1 MDKLKKFT
9 ENLLNSEIKDFHQ
22 LSGGASAETYKL
34 ILTNK
39 KKYIL
44 RRTPDSS
51 ESKLAISKKL
61 EAKIQRIVKHNNVP
75 VPEIFYEF
83 DETSGFGSGY
93 VMEFISGETIPR
105 KILRDDIFKKIR
117 TSITFRMGEIL
128 AKIHQSDI
136 SDLGELKEMSFDE
149 SLKKLYKVYSSF
161 KEPQPVFEYA
171 FNFLAK
177 KNLKNPNNVLVH
189 GDYRLGN
196 FIISENALNSV
207 IDWELSHIGSPL
219 EDLSWLCVKSWRFGK
234 NRKRVAG
241 LGNLDDLIKG
251 YESNS
256 SIKIDLNEL
265 DTWQIY
271 GSLRWGVICMIQ
283 TFYHL
288 NNDLNSLEKAAIGR
302 RVSET
307 EFDLMNMIK
316 NKKF

>member
-1 MDKLKKFT
+1 M
-9 ENLLNSEIKDFHQ
+9 I
-22 LSGGASAETYKL
+22 G
-34 ILTNK
+34 
-39 KKYIL
+39 
-44 RRTPDSS
+44 
-51 ESKLAISKKL
+51 
-61 EAKIQRIVKHNNVP
+61 
-75 VPEIFYEF
+75 
-83 DETSGFGSGY
+83 
-93 VMEFISGETIPR
+93 
-105 KILRDDIFKKIR
+105 
-117 TSITFRMGEIL
+117 
-128 AKIHQSDI
+128 
-136 SDLGELKEMSFDE
+136 
-149 SLKKLYKVYSSF
+149 
-161 KEPQPVFEYA
+161 
-171 FNFLAK
+171 NFL
-177 KNLKNPNNVLVH
+177 
-189 GDYRLGN
+189 
-196 FIISENALNSV
+196 
-207 IDWELSHIGSPL
+207 IGSPL

-316 NKKF
+316 NKKVLKVFFDRPSKEELMEVLHYYFLNEIDYKNLQEISTFKLRIALNIFKIIKEKLEMKKN

>member
-9 ENLLNSEIKDFHQ
+9 ESLLNSEIKDFYQ
-22 LSGGASAETYKL
+22 LSGGASAETYR
-34 ILTNK
+34 LTLPNNQN
-39 KKYIL
+39 YIL

-51 ESKLAISKKL
+51 EAKLAISKKL
-61 EAKIQRIVKHNNVP
+61 EAKIQKIVKQNNVP
-75 VPEIFYEF
+75 VPEIFYDF

-105 KILRDDIFKKIR
+105 KILRDDRFKKVRPTIA
-117 TSITFRMGEIL
+117 FRMGEIL
-128 AKIHQSDI
+128 ARIHQSDI
-136 SDLGELKEMSFDE
+136 SNLKELKKMSFDK
-149 SLKKLYKVYSSF
+149 SLDELYKVYSSF
-161 KEPQPVFEYA
+161 NEPQPVFEYA

-177 KNLKNPNNVLVH
+177 QNLQNSNNVLVH

-196 FIISENALNSV
+196 FIISENSLSSV

-219 EDLSWLCVKSWRFGK
+219 EDLSWLCVKSWRFG
-234 NRKRVAG
+234 NNTKRAAG
-241 LGNLDDLIKG
+241 LGSLNELLRG
-251 YESNS
+251 YQSKS
-256 SIKIDLNEL
+256 SIQIDLNEL

-283 TFYHL
+283 TFHHL

-316 NKKF
+316 NNKF

>member
-1 MDKLKKFT
+1 MDKLKNFT
-9 ENLLNSEIKDFHQ
+9 ENLINSEIKDFQQ

-34 ILTNK
+34 TLKNK

-44 RRTPDSS
+44 RRTPKSS

-61 EAKIQRIVKHNNVP
+61 EAKIQKIVKLNNVP
-75 VPEIFYEF
+75 VPEILYDF
-83 DETSGFGSGY
+83 DDKSGFGSGY

-105 KILRDDIFKKIR
+105 KILRDNKFKNVNP
-117 TSITFRMGEIL
+117 SITFKMGEIL

-136 SDLGELKEMSFDE
+136 SKLGELKKMSFNE
-149 SLKKLYKVYSSF
+149 SLEELYKVYSSF
-161 KEPQPVFEYA
+161 KESQPVFEYA

-177 KNLKNPNNVLVH
+177 KNLRNSNNVLVH

-196 FIISENALNSV
+196 FIISERSISSV
-207 IDWELSHIGSPL
+207 IDWELSHVGSPL
-219 EDLSWLCVKSWRFGK
+219 EDLSWLCVRSWRFGNNK
-234 NRKRVAG
+234 KRVAG
-241 LGNLDDLIKG
+241 LGSLDELING

-256 SIKIDLNEL
+256 SIKIDLKEL

-316 NKKF
+316 NNKF

>member
-1 MDKLKKFT
+1 
-9 ENLLNSEIKDFHQ
+9 
-22 LSGGASAETYKL
+22 
-34 ILTNK
+34 
-39 KKYIL
+39 
-44 RRTPDSS
+44 
-51 ESKLAISKKL
+51 
-61 EAKIQRIVKHNNVP
+61 
-75 VPEIFYEF
+75 
-83 DETSGFGSGY
+83 
-93 VMEFISGETIPR
+93 MEFISGETIPR

-149 SLKKLYKVYSSF
+149 SLKELYKVYSSF